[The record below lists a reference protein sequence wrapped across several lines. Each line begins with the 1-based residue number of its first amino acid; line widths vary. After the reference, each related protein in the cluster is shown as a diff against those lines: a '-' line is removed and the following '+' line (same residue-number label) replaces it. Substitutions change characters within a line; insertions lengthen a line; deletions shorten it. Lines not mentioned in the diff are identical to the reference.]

1 MLENEITKKKKT
13 VEKRK
18 NQASP
23 IEPCKPEL
31 NSQICNLLN
40 SRPRLNPKSQHP
52 KNQKLEDEVN

>member
-1 MLENEITKKKKT
+1 MKLQKKKKT

-31 NSQICNLLN
+31 NS
-40 SRPRLNPKSQHP
+40 
-52 KNQKLEDEVN
+52 

>member
-1 MLENEITKKKKT
+1 MLENEIAKKKKT

-31 NSQICNLLN
+31 NS
-40 SRPRLNPKSQHP
+40 
-52 KNQKLEDEVN
+52 

>member
-1 MLENEITKKKKT
+1 MLENEIAKKKT

-31 NSQICNLLN
+31 NS
-40 SRPRLNPKSQHP
+40 
-52 KNQKLEDEVN
+52 

>member
-1 MLENEITKKKKT
+1 MKLQKKKKT
-13 VEKRK
+13 VEKK

-31 NSQICNLLN
+31 NSQTCNLLN
-40 SRPRLNPKSQHP
+40 SRPRLNLKSQHP